1 MDHRILI
8 PLLLVLA
15 ACNTETAT
23 NEPADAEAAT
33 AGKAVDQGLSPGKP
47 SAPVTISYDVLGTP
61 RVGQPVA
68 VEINLSSPTVDRPM
82 RLSYSIS
89 DPDSLVLPED
99 QPKEISLSIPQG
111 EGRASRQVTV
121 VPQREGRVYLNV
133 TAEVET
139 EIGTM
144 LKSMAIPL
152 SVGRGE
158 PEPEVNGELK
168 ETAEGET
175 VISMPAE
182 EN

>member
-1 MDHRILI
+1 MNHRILI
-8 PLLLVLA
+8 PLLFVLA
-15 ACNTETAT
+15 GCNTETAT
-23 NEPADAEAAT
+23 EEPAAAETAT
-33 AGKAVDQGLSPGKP
+33 AGKAAQREMSPGKP

-82 RLSYSIS
+82 RLSYSVS

-99 QPKEISLSIPQG
+99 QPKEISLSIPEG

-133 TAEVET
+133 TAEVDT

-168 ETAEGET
+168 ETADGET
-175 VISMPAE
+175 VVSMPAE